1 VVARSAG
8 VASVGRRFLTLGAGE
23 IISRLFAFAATVYL
37 ARTLGASVYGVI
49 AAVTTIMLYLNFIAD
64 CGIEMLGV
72 REVAE
77 HPGALATTLPP
88 ILGARLLIALALMA
102 VTIPSALWLMPR
114 PDGPVLALYTVTLVT
129 VALGTRWVHLGLE
142 QAGNASWARIIN
154 ECVAAACVLLFVHTP
169 SDLLRVPMAQILGE
183 VLGAVFL
190 FRLLPI
196 AVRRFRLEL
205 RPGVITPLLSRSWP
219 LVLHSLLGLAIFNS
233 DFIFL
238 RAMRGSEAVGFY
250 AASYTLISFFQN
262 LGVAYTMS
270 LIPSITRVRNDASA
284 ARALIDGSM
293 AQVMALGLPVM
304 IGGMLVAGPLVSLI
318 FGAGYGPSAR
328 PLQILLV
335 VIPVAL
341 LRNVAQGVLLANER
355 QDLMLHTVAWAAA
368 ANVVLNVTL
377 IPFWGMEGAAAAT
390 LATEIAR
397 TVLAL
402 RYARQLG
409 HPMTPIVR
417 FARVGAAATVMGLC
431 VWAVAD
437 RPVFI
442 SVPVGGIAY
451 IGALL
456 AVGAIRL
463 RRGAP
468 PALNL

>member
-1 VVARSAG
+1 MVARSAG

-23 IISRLFAFAATVYL
+23 IVSRLFAFAATVYL

-49 AAVTTIMLYLNFIAD
+49 AAATTIMLYLAFIAD

-77 HPGALATTLPP
+77 HPDALATTLPP
-88 ILGARLLIALALMA
+88 ILGARLLIAFAVMA
-102 VTIPSALWLMPR
+102 VTIPASLLLMPR
-114 PDGPVLALYTVTLVT
+114 PDGPVLALYAITLIT

-154 ECVAAACVLLFVHTP
+154 ECVAAACVLLFVHTQN
-169 SDLLRVPMAQILGE
+169 DLLRVPMAQILGE
-183 VLGAVFL
+183 TLGAVFL
-190 FRLLPI
+190 FRLLPV
-196 AVRRFRLEL
+196 AARRFRLEM
-205 RPGVITPLLSRSWP
+205 RPSVITPLLNRSWP

-238 RAMRGSEAVGFY
+238 RAIRGSEAVGFY
-250 AASYTLISFFQN
+250 AAAYTLISFFQN

-270 LIPSITRVRNDASA
+270 LIPSITRVRNDATA
-284 ARALIDGSM
+284 ARTLFDGSM

-304 IGGMLVAGPLVSLI
+304 LGGILVASPLVALI
-318 FGAGYGPSAR
+318 FGAGYGASAR

-341 LRNVAQGVLLANER
+341 FRNVAQGVLLANER
-355 QDLMLHTVAWAAA
+355 QDLMLRTVAWAAA
-368 ANVVLNVTL
+368 ANVVLNITL
-377 IPFWGMEGAAAAT
+377 IPRWGMEGAAIAT
-390 LATEIAR
+390 LATELAR

-402 RYARQLG
+402 RYSRQLG
-409 HPMTPIVR
+409 LAMTPITR
-417 FARVGAAATVMGLC
+417 FARIAVASSVMGVC
-431 VWAVAD
+431 VWMVAD

-442 SVPVGGIAY
+442 SIPIGGIGYVA
-451 IGALL
+451 ALL
-456 AVGAIRL
+456 AVGVIRL
-463 RRGAP
+463 RRGAL

>member
-1 VVARSAG
+1 MSSG

-49 AAVTTIMLYLNFIAD
+49 AAATTIMLYLAFVAD

-77 HPGALATTLPP
+77 HPQALPKTLPP
-88 ILGARLLIALALMA
+88 ILGARLLIALAVMA
-102 VTIPSALWLMPR
+102 VTIPSALLLMPR
-114 PDGPVLALYTVTLVT
+114 PDGPVLSLYTLTLIT

-154 ECVAAACVLLFVHTP
+154 ECVAAACVLLFVH
-169 SDLLRVPMAQILGE
+169 SANDLLRVPMAQVLGE

-190 FRLLPI
+190 FRLLPV
-196 AVRRFRLEL
+196 AARRFRLEL
-205 RPGVITPLLSRSWP
+205 RPSVIAPLVTRSWP

-250 AASYTLISFFQN
+250 AAAYTLISFFQN

-284 ARALIDGSM
+284 ARALFDGSM

-304 IGGMLVAGPLVSLI
+304 VGGILVASPLVALI

-377 IPFWGMEGAAAAT
+377 IPLWGMEGAAVAT
-390 LATEIAR
+390 LATELAR

-402 RYARQLG
+402 RYSGQLG
-409 HPMTPIVR
+409 LAMTPIVR
-417 FARVGAAATVMGLC
+417 FARITFASIVMGVC
-431 VWAVAD
+431 VWLVAD
-437 RPVFI
+437 RPVFVSI
-442 SVPVGGIAY
+442 PVGGVAY
-451 IGALL
+451 VGALL

-463 RRGAP
+463 RRGALP
-468 PALNL
+468 TLNL

>member
-1 VVARSAG
+1 MSSG
-8 VASVGRRFLTLGAGE
+8 VASVGRRFLTLGVGE
-23 IISRLFAFAATVYL
+23 IVSRLFAFVATVYL

-49 AAVTTIMLYLNFIAD
+49 AAAATIMLYLAFIAD

-77 HPGALATTLPP
+77 HPNALATTLPP
-88 ILGARLLIALALMA
+88 ILGARLLIALAVMA
-102 VTIPSALWLMPR
+102 VTIPAALLLMPR
-114 PDGPVLALYTVTLVT
+114 PDGPVLAVYTITLIT

-142 QAGNASWARIIN
+142 QAGNASWARIMN

-169 SDLLRVPMAQILGE
+169 NDLLRVPLSQILGE
-183 VLGAVFL
+183 ILGALFL

-196 AVRRFRLEL
+196 AARRFRLEL
-205 RPGVITPLLSRSWP
+205 RPGVITPLLNRSWP

-238 RAMRGSEAVGFY
+238 RAIRGSEAVGFY
-250 AASYTLISFFQN
+250 AAAYTLISFFQN

-270 LIPSITRVRNDASA
+270 LIPSITRVRNDAAA
-284 ARALIDGSM
+284 ARALFDGSM

-304 IGGMLVAGPLVSLI
+304 VGGMLVAGPLIQLI
-318 FGAGYGPSAR
+318 FGAGYSASAR

-341 LRNVAQGVLLANER
+341 LRNVAQGVLLANDR

-368 ANVVLNVTL
+368 ANVVLNLTL
-377 IPFWGMEGAAAAT
+377 IPLWGMEGAAVAT
-390 LATEIAR
+390 LTTELAR

-402 RYARQLG
+402 RYSRQLG
-409 HPMTPIVR
+409 LSMTTPLR
-417 FARVGAAATVMGLC
+417 FARVAVASVVMGVC
-431 VWAVAD
+431 VWLVAD
-437 RPVFI
+437 RAVFI
-442 SVPVGGIAY
+442 SIPVGGIGY

-456 AVGAIRL
+456 ALGVIRL
-463 RRGAP
+463 RRGAL
-468 PALNL
+468 PAINL

>member
-1 VVARSAG
+1 MSSG

-23 IISRLFAFAATVYL
+23 IISRLFAFSATVYL

-49 AAVTTIMLYLNFIAD
+49 AAATTIMLYLAFIAD

-77 HPGALATTLPP
+77 HPETLPSTLPP
-88 ILGARLLIALALMA
+88 ILGARLLIAFAVMA
-102 VTIPSALWLMPR
+102 VTVPAALLLMPR
-114 PDGPVLALYTVTLVT
+114 PDGPVLALYTLTLIT

-142 QAGNASWARIIN
+142 QAGNASWARIFN
-154 ECVAAACVLLFVHTP
+154 ECVAAACVLLFVHG
-169 SDLLRVPMAQILGE
+169 SNDLLRVPMAQILGE

-190 FRLLPI
+190 FRLLP
-196 AVRRFRLEL
+196 AAARKFRLEL
-205 RPGVITPLLSRSWP
+205 RPSVVTPLLTRSWP

-250 AASYTLISFFQN
+250 AAAYTLISFFQN

-284 ARALIDGSM
+284 ARTLFDGSM

-304 IGGMLVAGPLVSLI
+304 VGGILVAGPLVALI
-318 FGAGYGPSAR
+318 FGSGYGPSAR

-377 IPFWGMEGAAAAT
+377 IPLWGMEGAAVAT
-390 LATEIAR
+390 LATELAR

-402 RYARQLG
+402 RYSGQLG
-409 HPMTPIVR
+409 LGMTSIMR
-417 FARVGAAATVMGLC
+417 FARITVASIVMGVC
-431 VWAVAD
+431 VWLVAD
-437 RPVFI
+437 RPVFVSI
-442 SVPVGGIAY
+442 PIGALGYV
-451 IGALL
+451 GALL
-456 AVGAIRL
+456 AVGVIRL
-463 RRGAP
+463 RRGAL

>member
-1 VVARSAG
+1 MSSG
-8 VASVGRRFLTLGAGE
+8 VASVGRRFLTLGVGE
-23 IISRLFAFAATVYL
+23 IVSRLFAFVATVYL

-49 AAVTTIMLYLNFIAD
+49 AAAATIMLYLAFIAD

-77 HPGALATTLPP
+77 HPNALATTLPP
-88 ILGARLLIALALMA
+88 ILGARLLIALAVMA
-102 VTIPSALWLMPR
+102 VTIPAALLLMPR
-114 PDGPVLALYTVTLVT
+114 PDGPVLAVYTITLIT

-142 QAGNASWARIIN
+142 QAGNASWARIMN

-169 SDLLRVPMAQILGE
+169 NDLLRVPLSQILGE
-183 VLGAVFL
+183 ILGALFL

-196 AVRRFRLEL
+196 AARRFRLEL
-205 RPGVITPLLSRSWP
+205 RPGVITPLLNRSWP

-238 RAMRGSEAVGFY
+238 RAIRGSEAVGFY
-250 AASYTLISFFQN
+250 AAAYTLISFFQN

-270 LIPSITRVRNDASA
+270 LIPSITRVRNDAAA
-284 ARALIDGSM
+284 ARALFDGSM

-304 IGGMLVAGPLVSLI
+304 VGGMLVAGPLIQLI
-318 FGAGYGPSAR
+318 FGAGYSASAR

-341 LRNVAQGVLLANER
+341 LRNVAQGVLLANDR

-368 ANVVLNVTL
+368 ANVVLNLTL
-377 IPFWGMEGAAAAT
+377 IPLWGMEGAAVAT
-390 LATEIAR
+390 LTTELAR

-402 RYARQLG
+402 RYSRQLG
-409 HPMTPIVR
+409 LSMTTPLR
-417 FARVGAAATVMGLC
+417 FTRLAVASVVMGVC
-431 VWAVAD
+431 VWLVAD
-437 RPVFI
+437 RAVFI
-442 SVPVGGIAY
+442 SIPVGGIGY

-456 AVGAIRL
+456 ALGVIRL
-463 RRGAP
+463 RRGAL
-468 PALNL
+468 PAINL